1 MKEHISHIKKK
12 CLEFTDVR
20 ILFGNIHERE
30 GKEEVG
36 YELEL
41 NLWQYFNISFK
52 HHLSLGRLSDPVQ
65 LV

>member
-1 MKEHISHIKKK
+1 MDTEHTMKEHISHIKKK

-41 NLWQYFNISFK
+41 NLWQYFNSCFEAEGSMFK
-52 HHLSLGRLSDPVQ
+52 
-65 LV
+65 

>member
-1 MKEHISHIKKK
+1 MDTEHTMKEHISHIKKK

-36 YELEL
+36 YELEQDM
-41 NLWQYFNISFK
+41 N
-52 HHLSLGRLSDPVQ
+52 
-65 LV
+65 